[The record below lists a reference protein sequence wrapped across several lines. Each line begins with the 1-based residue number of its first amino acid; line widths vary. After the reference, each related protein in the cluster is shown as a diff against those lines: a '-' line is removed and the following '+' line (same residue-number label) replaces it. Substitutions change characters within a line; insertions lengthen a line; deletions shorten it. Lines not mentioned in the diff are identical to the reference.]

1 MDPENW
7 IVTFLFGNN
16 QIGSFYDG
24 GKRDRS
30 FAVKLLVPHLEQH
43 NASVV
48 EMTTLPLLWGIPE
61 LEEEL
66 GNNML
71 SVKKVLLV
79 KC

>member
-7 IVTFLFGNN
+7 IGTFLFGND
-16 QIGSFYDG
+16 QIGSFYDLG
-24 GKRDRS
+24 RRHLF
-30 FAVKLLVPHLEQH
+30 FAVKLLVPHVEQRS
-43 NASVV
+43 ASVV

-61 LEEEL
+61 LEEEP